1 MKMDIRDKGAYFISM
16 KDTFYSLIYWKTN
29 TLSNYPKD
37 KMFVAYIDSAGT
49 DYVGD
54 GNLSYEDF
62 EESFKM
68 YDVYYSYELTGR
80 ELYDAYKKRFEFP
93 VEFYDRWKI
102 MVEGQLKMT

>member
-16 KDTFYSLIYWKTN
+16 EGKFYSLIYWKTN
-29 TLSNYPKD
+29 TLANYPKD
-37 KMFVAYIDSAGT
+37 KIFVVYIDSAGM

-54 GNLSYEDF
+54 GKLSYEDF
-62 EESFKM
+62 EEAFKM
-68 YDVYYSYELTGR
+68 YDVYYSHELTGR
-80 ELYDAYKKRFEFP
+80 ELYDAFKKRFEFP